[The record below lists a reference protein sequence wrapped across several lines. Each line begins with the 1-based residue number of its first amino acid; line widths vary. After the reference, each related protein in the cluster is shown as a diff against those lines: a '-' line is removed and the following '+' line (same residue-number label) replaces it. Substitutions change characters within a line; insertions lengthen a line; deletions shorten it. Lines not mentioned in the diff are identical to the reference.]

1 MKQISL
7 PGGTLVEVANEA
19 FYFTVKDE
27 YGGSTL
33 DSSGSSSSL
42 ISATKPDPLTVGNY
56 KVIPEGISDMVPT
69 YLRDLLDNNHLGGS
83 VLDKMMGL
91 ILAQGIAQYTESI
104 EENMIVRNWVKDKEI
119 TEWLKL
125 WDYKTYIINSLE
137 DLVKGGA
144 LYSKLLRNV
153 GGRAGGG
160 GIGKINE
167 LQHVCALNCRREWPD
182 KKGIINRV
190 LVGDWTDTS
199 EEKEVYPIWTK
210 LITTLRPT
218 MMAYR
223 SLYRFGRDQKQPVL
237 PNYWGVRG
245 WMGRSTDVPDILNNL
260 SENTLGVKW
269 HIISPSSYWDAVE
282 EKLKANVE
290 AAGNIWRQ
298 DFIEDYKESFLQSL
312 ASVLAGKKNVG
323 KFIHTQSK
331 RMELDL
337 GKSEL
342 DKWEFIPLDM
352 KMDKFIDSQ
361 IKISQR
367 ADVAIA
373 SGIGLAPS
381 LSNIVADGRQ
391 GSGSETLYSYKLFR
405 TSAVYKIEYAVLGII
420 NDVINYNWPDKDIQ
434 LGFYSENVMAEQ
446 NVTPS
451 DRVRNNEPTNASA
464 ATTPKKPTNNT
475 KP

>member
-7 PGGTLVEVANEA
+7 PGGILVEVANEA
-19 FYFTVKDE
+19 FFFTVKDE

-33 DSSGSSSSL
+33 DSSLSSTSL
-42 ISATKPDPLTVGNY
+42 LSTTKIDPLVIGNY
-56 KVIPEGISDMVPT
+56 QVIPEGLTDTIPK
-69 YLRDLLDNNHLGGS
+69 YLRDLLDDNHLGGS

-91 ILAQGIAQYTESI
+91 ILAQGIAQYTETI
-104 EENMIVRNWVKDKEI
+104 EDNVIVRNWVKDKEI
-119 TEWLKL
+119 TDWLKF

-137 DLVKGGA
+137 DLVKGGS

-153 GGRAGGG
+153 GGRTGGNG
-160 GIGKINE
+160 TGKINE
-167 LQHVCALNCRREWPD
+167 LQHVCSYDCRREWPD
-182 KKGIINRV
+182 KSGVINRI
-190 LVGDWTDTS
+190 LIGDWTDTAA
-199 EEKEVYPIWTK
+199 EKEVYPVWTK
-210 LITTLRPT
+210 HATTLRPA
-218 MMAYR
+218 MMAFR
-223 SLYRFGRDQKQPVL
+223 TLYRFGRDQKQPIL
-237 PNYWGVRG
+237 PNYWGVRT
-245 WMGRSTDVPDILNNL
+245 WMNRSTDVPDILNNL

-269 HIISPSSYWDAVE
+269 HIISPSSYWEAVE

-290 AAGNIWRQ
+290 AAGNVWRQ
-298 DFIEDYKESFLQSL
+298 NFIEDYKESFLQSL

-331 RMELDL
+331 RIELEL
-337 GKSEL
+337 GKSDL

-352 KMDKFIDSQ
+352 KMDKFIESQ
-361 IKISQR
+361 IKISER

-405 TSAVYKIEYAVLGII
+405 TSSVYKIEYAVFGII

-451 DRVRNNEPTNASA
+451 DRMRNNETPAVKTP
-464 ATTPKKPTNNT
+464 ATKPPTNN
-475 KP
+475 K